1 MVALYSGKG
10 ALSQNLLYLSGKT
23 AAPNSRESS
32 RRADSTTARSPAED
46 GTFDRQQ
53 SERLIDYEKPYQYC
67 LNISY
72 NEEGTPGKGSAIFLH
87 CYSDNSYTEGCIAIP
102 EDAMKRIL
110 RRVDKDCVLLID
122 RRENL
127 QTY

>member
-1 MVALYSGKG
+1 MPYTQVGREHYWVGDSASPLYNRF
-10 ALSQNLLYLSGKT
+10 A
-23 AAPNSRESS
+23 SS
-32 RRADSTTARSPAED
+32 ED

-110 RRVDKDCVLLID
+110 RRRPVVSRKKRIFPLNLGRAALC
-122 RRENL
+122 RRL
-127 QTY
+127 AFHLFQR